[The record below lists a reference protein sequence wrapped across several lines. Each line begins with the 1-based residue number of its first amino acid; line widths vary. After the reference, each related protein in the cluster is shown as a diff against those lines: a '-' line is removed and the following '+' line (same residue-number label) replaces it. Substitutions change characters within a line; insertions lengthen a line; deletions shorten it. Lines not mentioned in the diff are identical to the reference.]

1 MIEILSVRGE
11 LDSLDELNRESF
23 CAEHQDVPEARCSRW
38 RLAFEKAAAKGD
50 RNALVCANCAA
61 RWMPDIDIN
70 YAVRGWMMIV
80 DEGRW
85 YATLCGEC
93 AAGNPEPMRLPQI
106 ARLILQRRPRPPIG
120 RFQANPLK
128 SRGVDETQGKIDAVL
143 ARVGGRL

>member
-1 MIEILSVRGE
+1 MIEVLSIRSE

-23 CAEHQDVPEARCSRW
+23 CAEHRNVPEARCSRW

-80 DEGRW
+80 DEVRW
-85 YATLCGEC
+85 CATLCGEC
-93 AAGNPEPMRLPQI
+93 AALSPEPLNLPAV
-106 ARLILQRRPRPPIG
+106 AR
-120 RFQANPLK
+120 
-128 SRGVDETQGKIDAVL
+128 AVL
-143 ARVGGRL
+143 WRVRGGPMPRHRTGLQPL